1 MWLTIASILAA
12 FTFSKAR
19 DEEGNEI
26 EIDDEFYDSGLITS
40 VLNAYCSNMLYTKR
54 GLIFLATRSRSSAG

>member
-1 MWLTIASILAA
+1 MWLTIASILAT

-40 VLNAYCSNMLYTKR
+40 VLNRVLFKHV
-54 GLIFLATRSRSSAG
+54 IH